1 MKYKT
6 IRRSISVK
14 QVINKSIF
22 IGTAENVDSNEKAKE
37 FIKGICEK
45 YKDANHNAFAY
56 RVGAKGDEYLYS
68 DDGEPSKTAGLQIYY
83 SIKSFEV
90 TNVAVVVTRYFGGIK
105 LGISGLIEAYGNV
118 AKFAIESAG
127 VVEES
132 IRRNFFIEFPYSEMR
147 IVQYAVDKTDAKVI
161 KKDFYEKVVFQLEMQ
176 EERYEEFKN
185 IILSKTSFVK
195 FL

>member
-6 IRRSISVK
+6 IRKGISVK

-37 FIKGICEK
+37 FIKGIYEK

-56 RVGAKGDEYLYS
+56 RVGVKGEEYLYS

-105 LGISGLIEAYGNV
+105 LGIPGLIEAYGNI

-127 VVEES
+127 VIEES
-132 IRRNFFIEFPYSEMR
+132 IKRNFFIEFPYSEVR
-147 IVQYAVDKTDAKVI
+147 IVQYAVKKTDTKVI
-161 KKDFYEKVVFQLEMQ
+161 KKEYYEKAVFQLETQ

-185 IILSKTSFVK
+185 IVLSKTRFVK